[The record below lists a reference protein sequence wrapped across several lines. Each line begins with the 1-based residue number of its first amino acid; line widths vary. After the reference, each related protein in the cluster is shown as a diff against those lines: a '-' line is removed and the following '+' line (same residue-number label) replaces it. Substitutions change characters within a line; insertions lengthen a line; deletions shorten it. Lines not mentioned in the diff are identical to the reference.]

1 MSLDVAQQ
9 GLRERKRIA
18 TRRAIESAALDLVVE
33 KGLDKVTVDEISHR
47 ADISP
52 RTFFNYF
59 ASKEAALLGE
69 PPEVPEGEIV
79 DEYVSGA
86 LGSNA
91 LEGLGM
97 LISVATEDANDD
109 ADLHTLRFSLLRQYP
124 QLFTLRMSA
133 MKTFEDELGIVV
145 AARLRH
151 DEPALDDESLR
162 SKARLTT
169 LIAFG
174 VIRHSWTTWAE
185 NDTAMSLSERM
196 KQSFALVPGILTPA
210 TAVVR

>member
-18 TRRAIESAALDLVVE
+18 TRLAIESAALGLVME
-33 KGLDKVTVDEISHR
+33 KGLENVTVDEISHR
-47 ADISP
+47 ADVSP

-69 PPEVPEGEIV
+69 PPEVPEGAIV

-86 LGSNA
+86 LGSTA
-91 LEGLGM
+91 LEGLGV
-97 LISVATEDANDD
+97 LISVATEVANDD
-109 ADLHTLRFSLLRQYP
+109 AGMHTARFSLLKQYP

-133 MKTFEDELGIVV
+133 MKTFEDELSVVV
-145 AARLRH
+145 AARVRH
-151 DEPALDDESLR
+151 DEPEIDDESLR
-162 SKARLTT
+162 SKARLIT

-174 VIRHSWTTWAE
+174 VIRHSWTGWAE
-185 NDTAMSLSERM
+185 NDSEMSLSERI
-196 KQSFALVPGILTPA
+196 KQSFALVPGILTPP
-210 TAVVR
+210 AVVVR